1 MVSHLVLFRPKPD
14 LPPDAR
20 ERLVAAFAAALRDIP
35 DLLHA
40 RVGKRVTHGRPYE
53 QMMGV
58 DFQYAAVLEF
68 ADVDRLKAYLEHPVH
83 EALGAAFFECLED
96 VLIYDYEMREG
107 TDALTLAGET

>member
-1 MVSHLVLFRPKPD
+1 MLSHIVLFRPKPD
-14 LPPDAR
+14 LQPEAR

-35 DLLHA
+35 HLLHA
-40 RVGKRVTHGRPYE
+40 RVGRRVTHGRPYE
-53 QMMGV
+53 QTMAV
-58 DFQYAAVLEF
+58 DFEYAAVLEF

-107 TDALTLAGET
+107 ADALSLAG